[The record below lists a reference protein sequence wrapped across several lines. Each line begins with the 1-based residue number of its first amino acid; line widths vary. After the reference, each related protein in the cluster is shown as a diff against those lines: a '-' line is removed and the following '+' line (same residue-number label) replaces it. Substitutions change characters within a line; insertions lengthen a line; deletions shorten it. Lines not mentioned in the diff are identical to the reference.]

1 MEDFPRGGANALTPL
16 EVRKIKE
23 TATQDVLFGV
33 SMEENFLKVE
43 HSFLMCSSVQTLS
56 QMGNVAQSG
65 NAIQIH

>member
-33 SMEENFLKVE
+33 R
-43 HSFLMCSSVQTLS
+43 TLS
-56 QMGNVAQSG
+56 LLYELTTVDSSTALPF
-65 NAIQIH
+65 NACQQNSEQEIKET